1 MGNQLN
7 YKKEV
12 RAFYEPEDLQGDE
25 IDLIALWRILEKR
38 KHIILWTTSIVAV
51 SGFIFSLL
59 QTPVYEVKSNLKIGH
74 IGQTLIVEPEVL
86 QRTLKIIFNVD
97 LDGVGLKGERAFP
110 LVSHVSKD
118 KNAVNFMVIKT
129 EAFSNDEALKKNEE
143 VVKYVQALSQDR
155 IDQYVLENRSQI
167 RNLQRQIAHIATI
180 EMKDIDEQI
189 KLLKTQNLVRIDE
202 EIERLKT
209 QDIVKIDKNLEK
221 LRTQDMVRIDEEI
234 HRLKT
239 QDMVKINEKIE
250 FFQNVELVS
259 LQTKIDFQIEK
270 LSEYSQSVM
279 QIKELNEA
287 DNISSMISSVQM
299 LNYQNLI
306 LNAQKDIEDLKL
318 RKNVI
323 LNETMPDLKRQREN
337 IIHVAIK
344 DLETKKRNILD
355 VDIKNLLMQRENILT
370 VTIANLQREKNTIQS
385 ETIRKLEDQRN
396 IVLTAKAAKLK
407 EEIELLEMNISKENL
422 QNTEVVGDYLVYKD
436 PIKPRKKIIIVAA
449 LLLGLILS
457 IFFVFFREFIDRQK
471 LQGA

>member
-38 KHIILWTTSIVAV
+38 KRIILWTTSVAAV

-59 QTPVYEVKSNLKIGH
+59 QTPIYEVKSNLKIGH
-74 IGQTLIVEPEVL
+74 IGKNLIDEPEVL

-97 LDGVGLKGERAFP
+97 LDRAGFKEERDLP
-110 LVSHVSKD
+110 IVSQISKD
-118 KNAVNFMVIKT
+118 KNVVNFLVIKT
-129 EAFSNDEALKKNEE
+129 EALSNDEALKKNEE
-143 VVKYVQALSQDR
+143 VVTYVQGLSQNR
-155 IDQYVLENRSQI
+155 IDQYILENKNQI
-167 RNLQRQIAHIATI
+167 KNLQRQIAHIETI
-180 EMKDIDEQI
+180 EVKDIDEQI
-189 KLLKTQNLVRIDE
+189 KLLKTQNIVRIDE

-209 QDIVKIDKNLEK
+209 QDIVKIDKELEK

-250 FFQNVELVS
+250 FFQNVEWVS
-259 LQTKIDFQIEK
+259 LQAKIDFQSEK
-270 LSEYSQSVM
+270 LNEYSKSVR
-279 QIKELNEA
+279 QIKALNEA
-287 DNISSMISSVQM
+287 DNISSMISSIQM

-323 LNETMPDLKRQREN
+323 LNETVPDLKRQREN
-337 IIHVAIK
+337 IIHVTIK
-344 DLETKKRNILD
+344 DLDTKKRNILD

-370 VTIANLQREKNTIQS
+370 VTIANLRREKNTIQN
-385 ETIRKLEDQRN
+385 ETIRKLEDQRS
-396 IVLTAKAAKLK
+396 IVLTAKTAKLK

-422 QNTEVVGDYLVYKD
+422 QNSKVVGDYLVYKD
-436 PIKPRKKIIIVAA
+436 PVKPRKKIIVVVA
-449 LLLGLILS
+449 LLLGFIFS